1 RTTDDGRRE
10 GYEIQ
15 VFGTEHGGGSVGYAL
30 REHERRGRFD
40 VEKARAAGI
49 PEGPLWGKLTKG
61 EPITLPNGPT
71 FQPSDF
77 VGPKRP
83 GRDRKSTRLNSSH
96 GSISYAVFCLK
107 KKKTKCKVE
116 TGC

>member
-1 RTTDDGRRE
+1 MMERIPCQVEIRKVNPGEVLGQRSTGNWQRE
-10 GYEIQ
+10 SYEIQ
-15 VFGTEHGGGSVGYAL
+15 VFKTEHGGGSVGYTL

-61 EPITLPNGPT
+61 EPITLPNGLT

-77 VGPKRP
+77 VG
-83 GRDRKSTRLNSSH
+83 DRKS
-96 GSISYAVFCLK
+96 V
-107 KKKTKCKVE
+107 V
-116 TGC
+116 